1 MNQPSNGL
9 STLALLLTVAVL
21 SGCTSMH
28 VVEYTQGA
36 SLPPAVEV
44 GDRIRVLD
52 SAGLGHLAGAA
63 AASVAL
69 AGL

>member
-1 MNQPSNGL
+1 MNQRSHGL
-9 STLALLLTVAVL
+9 RTLSLLLAAAVL
-21 SGCTSMH
+21 SGCTSLQ

-52 SAGLGHLAGAA
+52 SP
-63 AASVAL
+63 VAH
-69 AGL
+69 